1 MVQTSVYIVC
11 KYADMQVG
19 NGLELYGSQLVK
31 LPGSAIV
38 SVPPYCGVPRLSHQ
52 WPVVVEVEAGTGLVV
67 DDVKGAV
74 VETGLEVDVI
84 GVFVPVDVDV
94 EVAQDTNSINDRMTP
109 VKIVQIIPLFILPSY
124 YLPSNFLKIELQLRK
139 FFI

>member
-38 SVPPYCGVPRLSHQ
+38 SVPPYCGVHRVSHQ
-52 WPVVVEVEAGTGLVV
+52 YPVEVVVTLTAVLVV
-67 DDVKGAV
+67 VVVVWADVV
-74 VETGLEVDVI
+74 VDVVDIIGVVSVVDVWVVIEVDLAV
-84 GVFVPVDVDV
+84 
-94 EVAQDTNSINDRMTP
+94 QDASTIETAIKEPNAKIITLFFNSFLLF
-109 VKIVQIIPLFILPSY
+109 PLPL
-124 YLPSNFLKIELQLRK
+124 
-139 FFI
+139 

>member
-1 MVQTSVYIVC
+1 
-11 KYADMQVG
+11 
-19 NGLELYGSQLVK
+19 
-31 LPGSAIV
+31 
-38 SVPPYCGVPRLSHQ
+38 
-52 WPVVVEVEAGTGLVV
+52 LVV

-84 GVFVPVDVDV
+84 GVFVPIDVDV